1 MIKNISLLMLIV
13 GQLAWAQ
20 PKLMSFDKML
30 SLKSDYLIEKMDLT
44 DTEGAIFKKMYTEQE
59 LKIHKFRMETV
70 RAHKKQIQSN
80 LESLT
85 ASKAQ
90 DYIEEIEA
98 NNRTLLKLQEEKTVA
113 LQQQFSSIQILLM
126 IQYEERFR
134 KELIRRIR
142 DKKRENKYKD

>member
-1 MIKNISLLMLIV
+1 
-13 GQLAWAQ
+13 
-20 PKLMSFDKML
+20 
-30 SLKSDYLIEKMDLT
+30 
-44 DTEGAIFKKMYTEQE
+44 
-59 LKIHKFRMETV
+59 METV